1 MRASFASAIAALLL
15 AGGAPATVAAQESG
29 APAAEAEPSPEEVAN
44 ILRAGKIF
52 RAFSV
57 AMQTEEV
64 SQPVKARLMECIYNN
79 KLSDIS
85 AAAGK
90 AIQSDAALSDDN
102 PRDVYRAAAG
112 ACGISFEQ
120 KDEPATSPESG
131 R

>member
-1 MRASFASAIAALLL
+1 MRTTLAFAVSALFLGSL
-15 AGGAPATVAAQESG
+15 APAAVAAQESG
-29 APAAEAEPSPEEVAN
+29 APAAEAEPSPEQVAN

-52 RAFSV
+52 RAFAV
-57 AMQTEEV
+57 AMETEEV
-64 SQPVKARLMECIYNN
+64 PQPVKGRLMECIYNN
-79 KLSDIS
+79 KLADIS

-90 AIQSDAALSDDN
+90 AIQSDTALSDEN

-120 KDEPATSPESG
+120 KEAPAPSPEAG